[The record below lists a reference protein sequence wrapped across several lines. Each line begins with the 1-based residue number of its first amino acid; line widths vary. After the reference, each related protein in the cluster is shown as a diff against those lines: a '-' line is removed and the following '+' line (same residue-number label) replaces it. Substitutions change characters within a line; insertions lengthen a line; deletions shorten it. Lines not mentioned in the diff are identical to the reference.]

1 MDRRAYN
8 AVVTVSLFP
17 AVRQSPPGTS
27 VQLTVDEI
35 TGLCKAAKEI
45 FLYQPMLLELEAPLK
60 ICGEQ
65 HKTYPNMSV
74 M

>member
-1 MDRRAYN
+1 MA
-8 AVVTVSLFP
+8 TLSPSP

-35 TGLCKAAKEI
+35 TGLCKATKEI
-45 FLYQPMLLELEAPLK
+45 FLSQPTLLELKAPLK

-65 HKTYPNMSV
+65 HKTNPNMLV
-74 M
+74 T